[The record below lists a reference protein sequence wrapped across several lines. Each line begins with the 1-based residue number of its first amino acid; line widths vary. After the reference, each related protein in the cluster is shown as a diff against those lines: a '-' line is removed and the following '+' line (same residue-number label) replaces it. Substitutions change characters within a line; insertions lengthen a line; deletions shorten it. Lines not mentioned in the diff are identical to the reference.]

1 MTSSLFLSEWK
12 DSLHFISNNQN
23 HKYKNSP
30 KTCMIKKYRLFSFM
44 IIKHGL

>member
-1 MTSSLFLSEWK
+1 M
-12 DSLHFISNNQN
+12 DIYPVVPRFISNNQN